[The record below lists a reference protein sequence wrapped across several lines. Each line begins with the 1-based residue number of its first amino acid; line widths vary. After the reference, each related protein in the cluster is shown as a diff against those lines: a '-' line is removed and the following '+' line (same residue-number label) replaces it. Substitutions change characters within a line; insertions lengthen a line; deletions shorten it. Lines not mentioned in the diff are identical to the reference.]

1 MMKKWKSS
9 WLTWNTAWVQGG
21 TFALILGLAVSLCAE
36 TPDAFLRYVEATG
49 QQAVDVGVRGR
60 YGTKMEI
67 QLEWTGLGDMSILD
81 ARESLSTESRVF
93 FAHSSGSGT
102 ITLGYG
108 TYHWV
113 QYNDGGTRNYFW
125 EIGRKYKVETDYSVV
140 TNIVVAENVVTN
152 LVEDPENPGVTN
164 EVEETVTETTTN
176 ITCKASYLV
185 DGQNL
190 NWGQTVFD
198 LLDTGVNLYLFACNI
213 GDTPHYMAKA
223 KCYGL
228 KIWQD
233 DESGTR
239 RLVRDFKPCLKSGR
253 AGLYDTVSET
263 IFYSNTGTD
272 LVYDE

>member
-1 MMKKWKSS
+1 M
-9 WLTWNTAWVQGG
+9 
-21 TFALILGLAVSLCAE
+21 
-36 TPDAFLRYVEATG
+36 
-49 QQAVDVGVRGR
+49 
-60 YGTKMEI
+60 
-67 QLEWTGLGDMSILD
+67 
-81 ARESLSTESRVF
+81 
-93 FAHSSGSGT
+93 
-102 ITLGYG
+102 
-108 TYHWV
+108 
-113 QYNDGGTRNYFW
+113 
-125 EIGRKYKVETDYSVV
+125 ETDYSVV

-263 IFYSNTGTD
+263 IFYRPR
-272 LVYDE
+272 L